1 MVQEIAAMDNTVKNY
16 TVSIFTENQI
26 GLLAQ
31 ISNVFTRRNLSIW
44 SLSAG
49 ASSIEGIHNITII
62 TEATERR
69 IREAVLQIEKRVDVV
84 KAFYYTDEQIVYREL
99 ALYKVPTD
107 KLLDGGNLED
117 LLSRNNARI
126 VEMNRTF
133 TVIQKT
139 GHTHETQRLYEELQE
154 VGVLQFVRSGRI
166 ALSRSSQEPV
176 HGFLRERQAEKERR
190 RAERDKQE
198 R

>member
-1 MVQEIAAMDNTVKNY
+1 MDNTVKNY

>member
-1 MVQEIAAMDNTVKNY
+1 MDNTVKNY

-154 VGVLQFVRSGRI
+154 AGVLQFVRSGRI

-176 HGFLRERQAEKERR
+176 QGFLRERQAEKERR

>member
-1 MVQEIAAMDNTVKNY
+1 MDNTVKNY

-107 KLLDGGNLED
+107 RLLDGGNLED
-117 LLSRNNARI
+117 LLARNNARI

-166 ALSRSSQEPV
+166 ALSRSAQEPV
-176 HGFLRERQAEKERR
+176 QGFLQERQAEKERR
-190 RAERDKQE
+190 RAAREQQE

>member
-1 MVQEIAAMDNTVKNY
+1 MDNTVKNY

-139 GHTHETQRLYEELQE
+139 GHTHETQCLYEELQE

-176 HGFLRERQAEKERR
+176 QGFLRERQAEKERR